1 LINPI
6 VEALN
11 SSRKKLLKLT
21 DLLKK
26 INNPD
31 VLKKPNIFSLILIC
45 ENQLEKIT
53 NQFRNIIREIPD
65 DRYQIAMENE
75 IIRIQGIKIST
86 YDNIFKISIPCL
98 LPKKETGN
106 PSYIRTS
113 LKLAMDQFFKNHN
126 FSRYQSPCVIAIVNC
141 YKTGIKSQNMRDH
154 DNIEINAVTDIIALY
169 CLEDDSPNFCDHFL
183 CSKQNCD
190 QNRTLIYI
198 VPYKQFPIWYQ
209 SHRMSE
215 ENT

>member
-1 LINPI
+1 MINPI

-75 IIRIQGIKIST
+75 IIVV
-86 YDNIFKISIPCL
+86 L
-98 LPKKETGN
+98 
-106 PSYIRTS
+106 
-113 LKLAMDQFFKNHN
+113 
-126 FSRYQSPCVIAIVNC
+126 
-141 YKTGIKSQNMRDH
+141 
-154 DNIEINAVTDIIALY
+154 
-169 CLEDDSPNFCDHFL
+169 
-183 CSKQNCD
+183 
-190 QNRTLIYI
+190 
-198 VPYKQFPIWYQ
+198 
-209 SHRMSE
+209 
-215 ENT
+215 